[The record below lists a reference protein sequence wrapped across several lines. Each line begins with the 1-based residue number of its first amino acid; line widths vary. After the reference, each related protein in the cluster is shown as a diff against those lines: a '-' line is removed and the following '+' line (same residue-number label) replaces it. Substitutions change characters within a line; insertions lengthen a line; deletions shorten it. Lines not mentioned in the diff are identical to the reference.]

1 MKNPDIIPKHKLLL
15 ILFCLILFI
24 SYSSTSFALQL
35 DNINQAQ
42 NYNEYKGKVVDSET
56 NNPLVFA
63 EITIVD
69 TNIGTITNKEGE
81 FSLKVPATHLDKNI
95 SISYLGFESQ
105 ILPISGLSDRTNK
118 ISLKPL
124 TTTLETVNIKA
135 VKDAEALVK
144 LALNSNSGN
153 YLQEKTNM
161 TAFYRE
167 TIKKGKRNASLA
179 EAVVNIV
186 KEPYNKAK
194 SDAVELLKSRK
205 NTNYSKLD
213 TIALKLQGGP
223 YSALYSD
230 MVKYPR
236 YVFSRDFFEYYNFS
250 FEPFTQ
256 INNREVYVV
265 KFEQKENVVT
275 PLYFGKL
282 FIDVETYALVSAVYQ
297 LNLDNTNEVI
307 KLFIKKKPPKV
318 KVEPTEASYRVDY
331 RENNGR
337 YYYSYSNLQ
346 LGFRV
351 KWRKKLFGSNYTL
364 NVEMAITDWK
374 KNTGEEISRKDKLK
388 SNVILSDEASG
399 FSDPEFWGQY
409 NIIEPE
415 KSIESAIKKISKQ
428 LKRLK
433 K

>member
-1 MKNPDIIPKHKLLL
+1 
-15 ILFCLILFI
+15 
-24 SYSSTSFALQL
+24 
-35 DNINQAQ
+35 
-42 NYNEYKGKVVDSET
+42 
-56 NNPLVFA
+56 
-63 EITIVD
+63 
-69 TNIGTITNKEGE
+69 
-81 FSLKVPATHLDKNI
+81 
-95 SISYLGFESQ
+95 
-105 ILPISGLSDRTNK
+105 
-118 ISLKPL
+118 
-124 TTTLETVNIKA
+124 TLETVNIKA

>member
-135 VKDAEALVK
+135 IKDAEALVK
-144 LALNSNSGN
+144 LALNSARKN

-179 EAVVNIV
+179 
-186 KEPYNKAK
+186 
-194 SDAVELLKSRK
+194 
-205 NTNYSKLD
+205 
-213 TIALKLQGGP
+213 
-223 YSALYSD
+223 
-230 MVKYPR
+230 
-236 YVFSRDFFEYYNFS
+236 
-250 FEPFTQ
+250 
-256 INNREVYVV
+256 
-265 KFEQKENVVT
+265 
-275 PLYFGKL
+275 
-282 FIDVETYALVSAVYQ
+282 
-297 LNLDNTNEVI
+297 
-307 KLFIKKKPPKV
+307 
-318 KVEPTEASYRVDY
+318 
-331 RENNGR
+331 
-337 YYYSYSNLQ
+337 
-346 LGFRV
+346 
-351 KWRKKLFGSNYTL
+351 
-364 NVEMAITDWK
+364 
-374 KNTGEEISRKDKLK
+374 
-388 SNVILSDEASG
+388 
-399 FSDPEFWGQY
+399 
-409 NIIEPE
+409 
-415 KSIESAIKKISKQ
+415 
-428 LKRLK
+428 
-433 K
+433 